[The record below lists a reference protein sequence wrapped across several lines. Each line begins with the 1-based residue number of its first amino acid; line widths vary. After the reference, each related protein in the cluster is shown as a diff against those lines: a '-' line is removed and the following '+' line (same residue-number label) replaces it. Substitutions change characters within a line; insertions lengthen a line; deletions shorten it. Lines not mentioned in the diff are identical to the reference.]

1 MTHFIELINKKLVY
15 LTTLRGFFLAQK
27 MKKLLLTILILID
40 KESHSLSESDKSYLI
55 MFKLNCFFLV
65 LRPPPL

>member
-27 MKKLLLTILILID
+27 MKKLLLTILILIE

-55 MFKLNCFFLV
+55 MFKLNCFFWY
-65 LRPPPL
+65 

>member
-27 MKKLLLTILILID
+27 MKKIVINNINLNR
-40 KESHSLSESDKSYLI
+40 KGKS
-55 MFKLNCFFLV
+55 
-65 LRPPPL
+65 